1 MLWPDNYCY
10 IYALIVPGTLPRFRQ
25 IKLSGC
31 DLSKFQT
38 INDLTDMKKIF
49 LISACLGLAL
59 GGFAQEYDDDIYYN
73 PKTAKTKT
81 TKADKKTVP
90 TGATVIGGDTQTYYY
105 YPQSAYQETR
115 DVDEYNRHGGYY
127 QTPID
132 TIGQGM
138 ANSQD
143 FVYTQEIQKY
153 YNPTIVVDNLAVLSD
168 VLDNSYGNV
177 NIVYDYGYPT
187 FTPWYSWSS
196 PWYRTTWCWDP
207 YWNWCWGPSWAWGY
221 APGWSWSWGWGGWY
235 DPWYA
240 WGPSWGWGWGPGWG
254 WGDTWRPSTPRPGNN
269 LNPGWANNTRPGTG
283 SHRQP
288 GVVTGQG
295 GHMGTRP
302 GMSVSG
308 NTSRPGTGN
317 GGYNGHRQPNVA
329 GGQYQG
335 TATRPSTSLD
345 ATNHRPATGTAA
357 TRPGMTTRPNAGL
370 TARPNSGLTARPSTG
385 NVSNMG
391 VNQGTYSRPGTS
403 TTTTRPST
411 QTTRPSGNMT
421 TTRPNTTTRS
431 SGYNPGSSRGAGS
444 SGGFRSGGTR
454 GMGGGMGGGMRG
466 GGGGGGH
473 RR

>member
-1 MLWPDNYCY
+1 
-10 IYALIVPGTLPRFRQ
+10 
-25 IKLSGC
+25 
-31 DLSKFQT
+31 
-38 INDLTDMKKIF
+38 MKKIF

-81 TKADKKTVP
+81 TKADKKTMP

-187 FTPWYSWSS
+187 FTPWYSWTS

-207 YWNWCWGPSWAWGY
+207 YWNWNWGWGPSWAWGY

-240 WGPSWGWGWGPGWG
+240 WGPSWSWGWGPGWG
-254 WGDTWRPSTPRPGNN
+254 WGGTWRPSTPRPGNN
-269 LNPGWANNTRPGTG
+269 PEPGLGQQYTSRYRFSPAARRGDRPGWPHGHPSRHVCLGHKFPPRHGQRRIQRPPSAQCHG
-283 SHRQP
+283 R
-288 GVVTGQG
+288 
-295 GHMGTRP
+295 
-302 GMSVSG
+302 SVSG
-308 NTSRPGTGN
+308 YRHPSLHEPRRLEPSSFLRLRHHAS
-317 GGYNGHRQPNVA
+317 GH
-329 GGQYQG
+329 
-335 TATRPSTSLD
+335 D
-345 ATNHRPATGTAA
+345 H
-357 TRPGMTTRPNAGL
+357 TT
-370 TARPNSGLTARPSTG
+370 
-385 NVSNMG
+385 
-391 VNQGTYSRPGTS
+391 
-403 TTTTRPST
+403 
-411 QTTRPSGNMT
+411 
-421 TTRPNTTTRS
+421 
-431 SGYNPGSSRGAGS
+431 
-444 SGGFRSGGTR
+444 
-454 GMGGGMGGGMRG
+454 
-466 GGGGGGH
+466 
-473 RR
+473 